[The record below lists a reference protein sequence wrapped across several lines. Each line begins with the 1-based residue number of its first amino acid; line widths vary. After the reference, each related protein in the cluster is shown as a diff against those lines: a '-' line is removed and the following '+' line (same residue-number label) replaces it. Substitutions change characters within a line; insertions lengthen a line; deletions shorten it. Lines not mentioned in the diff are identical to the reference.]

1 MTKTDAAYANC
12 AGLTEEVRVRH
23 EGSLLLRW
31 FCCFVPDNDKVYAT
45 YRQSISKKFK
55 FKVGSGR
62 VSKKDVKK
70 STKKNSQLVLRL
82 DKDERD
88 AFVELCKE
96 LDTSAA
102 REIRRFIRGFMKEN
116 AEE

>member
-1 MTKTDAAYANC
+1 MTK
-12 AGLTEEVRVRH
+12 
-23 EGSLLLRW
+23 
-31 FCCFVPDNDKVYAT
+31 
-45 YRQSISKKFK
+45 
-55 FKVGSGR
+55 
-62 VSKKDVKK
+62 KDGKK

-102 REIRRFIRGFMKEN
+102 REIRRFIRGFIKEN